1 MEHDFEL
8 EREQKYGDV
17 ELKTKNFSRLKF
29 VGSIKDPETGKDMEK
44 IILTLE
50 VDLKRIEKYNDLF
63 TLEQGQLIG
72 VKIVEPSQTALAD
85 FD

>member
-1 MEHDFEL
+1 MEYEFEL

-29 VGSIKDPETGKDMEK
+29 SGSIKDPETGKDMEK

-50 VDLKRIEKYNDLF
+50 VDLKRIDKYKDLF
-63 TLEQGQLIG
+63 NLEQGNLIG
-72 VKIVEPSQTALAD
+72 LKIVEPTQTSLAE
-85 FD
+85 FE

>member
-1 MEHDFEL
+1 MEHEFEL

-29 VGSIKDPETGKDMEK
+29 ICTAKDPETGKDMEK

-50 VDLKRIEKYNDLF
+50 VDLKRVDKYKDLF
-63 TLEQGQLIG
+63 NLEQGQLIG
-72 VKIVEPSQTALAD
+72 VRIVEPSQTALTD

>member
-1 MEHDFEL
+1 MEHKFEL

-29 VGSIKDPETGKDMEK
+29 SGSIKDPETGKDMEK

-50 VDLKRIEKYNDLF
+50 VDLKRIDKYKDLF
-63 TLEQGQLIG
+63 NLEQGSFIG
-72 VKIVEPSQTALAD
+72 LRIVEASQTSLGE
-85 FD
+85 FE

>member
-1 MEHDFEL
+1 MKHDFEL

-29 VGSIKDPETGKDMEK
+29 VGAIKDPETGKDMEK

-50 VDLKRIEKYNDLF
+50 VDLNRVSKYNDLF
-63 TLEQGQLIG
+63 SLEQGQLIG
-72 VKIVEPSQTALAD
+72 VKIVEPSQTSLTE
-85 FD
+85 FE